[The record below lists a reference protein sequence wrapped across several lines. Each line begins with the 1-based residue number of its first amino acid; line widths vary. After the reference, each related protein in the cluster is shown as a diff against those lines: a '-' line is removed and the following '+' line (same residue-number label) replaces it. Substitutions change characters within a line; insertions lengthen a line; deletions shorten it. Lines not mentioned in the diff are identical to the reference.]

1 MAQWLKQS
9 TAAVITFG
17 PFLDKDDGV
26 TLETGAG
33 IITSIDHATTGI
45 KLSKN
50 GGALTIRHQAVTPST
65 YDAHGCFLVTLDTTD
80 TNTLGRLRVIHT
92 EAATYLPVWQD
103 FMVVPAN
110 VWDSMFGADKL
121 DVAVVEQANIDF
133 GALQKT
139 SLNAATPAS
148 VQNIAADGSG
158 FTAIPDMATATNL
171 AIVDTVVDAI
181 KLKTDTLGGAGAI
194 TWTYTLT
201 DADTG
206 ALIDGASVWVTTDSA
221 GANVIASGVT
231 DDSGQVT
238 FYLDAGTVYVWRSRA
253 GYNFTNPDTEVV
265 S

>member
-9 TAAVITFG
+9 TAVAITFG

-103 FMVVPAN
+103 FMIVPAN

-133 GALQKT
+133 GALQKASIT
-139 SLNAATPAS
+139 AAVPT
-148 VQNIAADGSG
+148 VLQIQSG
-158 FTAIPDMATATNL
+158 LGTEAKQDI
-171 AIVDTVVDAI
+171 IDTVVDAI

-201 DADTG
+201 DSATG
-206 ALIDGASVWVTTDSA
+206 GPIDGAEIWITSDSA
-221 GANVIASGVT
+221 GLYVLASGT
-231 DDSGQVT
+231 TNSAGQVT
-238 FYLDAGTVYVWRSRA
+238 FMLDAGTVYVWAKKA
-253 GYNFTNPDTEVV
+253 GYNIDNQPDVEVV
-265 S
+265 A